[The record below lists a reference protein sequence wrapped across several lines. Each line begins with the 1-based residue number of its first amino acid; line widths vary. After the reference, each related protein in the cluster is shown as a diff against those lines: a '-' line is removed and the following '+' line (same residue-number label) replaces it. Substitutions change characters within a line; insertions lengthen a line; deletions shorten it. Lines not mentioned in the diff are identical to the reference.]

1 MIGFRE
7 WMQPQTKVREDSE
20 SIEVSYSDPVVKG
33 YIHAE
38 KDPDNPKIYR
48 VNRVTVSPQG
58 KGHGKRLYKI
68 AMELATKR
76 GAMLAPAKKQTSDSA
91 ANVWRSF
98 YRSPDVEKAALST
111 GDWGVGPRHERML
124 KGYPALRFSDSKT
137 HPPREDADWWA
148 LNSGYR
154 SSGSRK
160 TQAQAQNQDELSLED
175 I

>member
-1 MIGFRE
+1 MSFRE
-7 WMQPQTKVREDSE
+7 WMEPQTKVREDSD

-38 KDPDNPKIYR
+38 KDPDNPNLYR

-58 KGHGKRLYKI
+58 KGYGKRLYQM

-91 ANVWRSF
+91 SNVWRSL
-98 YRSPDVEKAALST
+98 YRSPGVDKTALPA
-111 GDWGVGPRHERML
+111 GDWGIGSRHERML
-124 KGYPALRFSDSKT
+124 KGYPQLRFADPKT
-137 HPPREDADWWA
+137 HPPREDADWWS

-154 SSGSRK
+154 SSAPKKRPV
-160 TQAQAQNQDELSLED
+160 QAQNQDELNLED